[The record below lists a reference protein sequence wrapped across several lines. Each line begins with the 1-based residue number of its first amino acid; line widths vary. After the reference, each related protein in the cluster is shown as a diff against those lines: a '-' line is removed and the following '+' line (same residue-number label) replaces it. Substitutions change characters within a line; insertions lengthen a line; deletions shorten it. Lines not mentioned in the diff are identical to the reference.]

1 MKACPTRE
9 RTAGRGQSAFLG
21 SYREE
26 RSGFLVDMFAA
37 AFRALNLVLFVFRQ
51 TENQLKRLLAIF
63 AIKLIAGH
71 GNLRTST
78 RGVGLVKVYAR
89 GTSVS
94 RIGTTSKP
102 TARSKYLNS

>member
-37 AFRALNLVLFVFRQ
+37 AFRALNLVLFVFRK
-51 TENQLKRLLAIF
+51 TDDQLERLLAIF
-63 AIKLIAGH
+63 AIKLITGH
-71 GNLRTST
+71 GDLLYNT
-78 RGVGLVKVYAR
+78 RGG
-89 GTSVS
+89 GP
-94 RIGTTSKP
+94 G
-102 TARSKYLNS
+102 